1 MAEPKCPIIIAEG
14 LDVAFYDSVPE
25 AETAMEAIDVRDGIF
40 VGYDAEA
47 RLLTFSI
54 EHRHDRTFFGLIPVE
69 FDAVVIHLAEETPNH
84 QRELREL
91 LSGVVGS
98 LGHEEETQ
106 RMQHLP
112 LPEVVEVARKII
124 GT

>member
-1 MAEPKCPIIIAEG
+1 MGRLELPIIIAESR
-14 LDVAFYDSVPE
+14 DIIFYDRVCD
-25 AETAMEAIDVRDGIF
+25 AELHLEAIDVRNQEY
-40 VGYDAEA
+40 VGYDAKG

-69 FDAVVIHLAEETPNH
+69 FDAVVIQPAEEAPNH

-91 LSGVVGS
+91 LAKAVVS
-98 LGHEEETQ
+98 LGHEEEAQ